1 MNRSTAQR
9 SRRTQD
15 QAPVLALSV
24 ISGVH
29 RGVTYALESRD
40 CRIGSAPD
48 ADIVLRD
55 AGVAAEHARLRLERG
70 AACIEATGGD
80 IIVDGEPI
88 VKGRGCRTRLPVRL
102 RLCGAELEF
111 AAAPS
116 RASGVAG
123 MLQARSAMVGGP
135 MLGAALIM
143 CLAYGLSAMA
153 QESPRSAD
161 ARDAIANIKSWARV
175 AWSGGS
181 RNSGGITRAEPQRS
195 PPRPGSPPRIDEAE
209 RELKTRLTG
218 ARLGATRVDSAGGRL
233 AVSGQIGKHDVAA
246 WTGIQQW
253 FDQTYG
259 DHLVLTTTVTVAD
272 DKAAV
277 PALQPQASW
286 YGDGA
291 YVIAADGIRYY
302 EGAVLESGWTIQSIN
317 ADRILLSRDGQ
328 TMALAYQ

>member
-15 QAPVLALSV
+15 QAPTLALSV

-40 CRIGSAPD
+40 CRIGSAAD

-55 AGVAAEHARLRLERG
+55 AGIAAEHARLRLERG
-70 AACIEATGGD
+70 VAYIEATGGD
-80 IIVDGEPI
+80 IIVDGEPVI
-88 VKGRGCRTRLPVRL
+88 KGRGCRTRLPVRL
-102 RLCGAELEF
+102 RLCDAELQF
-111 AAAPS
+111 MAAPS
-116 RASGVAG
+116 PASGVAG
-123 MLQARSAMVGGP
+123 ILEAGTTVIGGP
-135 MLGAALIM
+135 VLGAALII

-153 QESPRSAD
+153 QESPHSTD

-181 RNSGGITRAEPQRS
+181 RNSGGITRAEPRS
-195 PPRPGSPPRIDEAE
+195 TPRPGSPPRIDEAE
-209 RELKTRLTG
+209 RELKARLSG
-218 ARLGATRVDSAGGRL
+218 ARLGATRVDAAGGRL

-259 DHLVLTTTVTVAD
+259 DHLVLTTTVSVAD

-277 PALQPQASW
+277 PALQPQAIW

-291 YVIAADGIRYY
+291 YVVAADGVRYY
-302 EGAVLESGWTIQSIN
+302 EGAVLESGWTIQSID